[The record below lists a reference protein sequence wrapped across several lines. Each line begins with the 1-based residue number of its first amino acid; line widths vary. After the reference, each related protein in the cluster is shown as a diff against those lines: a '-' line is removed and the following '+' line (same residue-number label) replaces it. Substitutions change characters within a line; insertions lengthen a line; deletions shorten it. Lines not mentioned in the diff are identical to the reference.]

1 MADKKIIK
9 FSRKRNKK
17 LAKKIYRIVR
27 IPLAVLAVIF
37 AMFLSARM
45 LGEVAVSNI
54 SDAFRQIPYIF
65 SHGSGY
71 PCSVD
76 AAGNI
81 RAELIGDSPAVLGSG
96 SLTVYSSSARKMNE
110 TQLSS
115 ADSKIVSKNGRA
127 LLYSNTSNT
136 LNLSGKTES
145 LGSLTVDSPVTVA
158 ALASNGSVAAAFSSE
173 QAQSVLAVYNKRSKE
188 IFRWNCSKEY
198 ISAVD
203 LSRSGRTVAVSAVG
217 AENAQIYSRFLI
229 FDVKKS
235 EPRVDIKVD
244 GAMILRLV
252 CGSSG
257 KVIAVCDNRTLVY
270 DKSGGQL
277 LELAYGDG
285 NLVSAVSDDKGN
297 TLVCYKDSGG
307 SKINAARISAAG
319 KLTCT
324 VTAEAQPDCVAVRAG
339 RFVLVSGKTAV
350 EYGSAGQERRR
361 FETAENASL
370 VMLASSCV
378 YTLENSQLCK
388 Y

>member
-27 IPLAVLAVIF
+27 IPLAVLAVVF
-37 AMFLSARM
+37 AVFLSARM

-244 GAMILRLV
+244 GAMILRLAAPPARSSPFATIARSSMTRAA
-252 CGSSG
+252 GSSLSLPTATAILYPPSATIR
-257 KVIAVCDNRTLVY
+257 VTPLSAIRT
-270 DKSGGQL
+270 
-277 LELAYGDG
+277 
-285 NLVSAVSDDKGN
+285 
-297 TLVCYKDSGG
+297 
-307 SKINAARISAAG
+307 AA
-319 KLTCT
+319 
-324 VTAEAQPDCVAVRAG
+324 AQR
-339 RFVLVSGKTAV
+339 SM
-350 EYGSAGQERRR
+350 RRGYR
-361 FETAENASL
+361 LRVN
-370 VMLASSCV
+370 
-378 YTLENSQLCK
+378 
-388 Y
+388 

>member
-1 MADKKIIK
+1 MANKKIIK
-9 FSRKRNKK
+9 FSRKRNKR

-27 IPLAVLAVIF
+27 IPLAVLAVVF
-37 AMFLSARM
+37 AVFLSARM
-45 LGEVAVSNI
+45 LGEVAVSNV

-71 PCSVD
+71 PCATD
-76 AAGNI
+76 ATGNI

-96 SLTVYSSSARKMNE
+96 SLGVYSSTARKMNE
-110 TQLSS
+110 MQLSS
-115 ADSKIVSKNGRA
+115 ADSKIISKGGRA

-136 LNLSGKTES
+136 LSLSAKTES
-145 LGSLTVDSPVTVA
+145 LGTLTVDSPVTVA
-158 ALASNGSVAAAFSSE
+158 AIASNGSVAAAFSSE
-173 QAQSVLAVYNKRSKE
+173 QAQSVLAVYNRRSKE
-188 IFRWNCSKEY
+188 VFRWNCSKEY

-203 LSRSGRTVAVSAVG
+203 LSGNGRTVAVAAVG
-217 AENAQIYSRFLI
+217 AENAQIYSRLLAFN
-229 FDVKKS
+229 VKKT
-235 EPRVDIKVD
+235 EPKFDIKID
-244 GAMILRLV
+244 GAMVLRLIS
-252 CGSSG
+252 GSSG

-285 NLVSAVSDDKGN
+285 NLVCAVSDDKGN
-297 TLVCYKDSGG
+297 TLVCYKESGG

-324 VTAEAQPDCVAVRAG
+324 VTAEAQPDCADIRAG
-339 RFVLVSGKTAV
+339 RFVLVSGKTAI

-361 FETAENASL
+361 FETAQAASQ

-378 YTLENSQLCK
+378 YTLEGSQLCK

>member
-27 IPLAVLAVIF
+27 IPLAVLAVVF
-37 AMFLSARM
+37 AVFLSARM
-45 LGEVAVSNI
+45 LGEVAVSNV

-145 LGSLTVDSPVTVA
+145 LGGLTVDSPVTVA

-285 NLVSAVSDDKGN
+285 NLVSAV
-297 TLVCYKDSGG
+297 GG

-378 YTLENSQLCK
+378 YTLENSQMCK

>member
-1 MADKKIIK
+1 
-9 FSRKRNKK
+9 
-17 LAKKIYRIVR
+17 
-27 IPLAVLAVIF
+27 
-37 AMFLSARM
+37 
-45 LGEVAVSNI
+45 
-54 SDAFRQIPYIF
+54 
-65 SHGSGY
+65 
-71 PCSVD
+71 
-76 AAGNI
+76 
-81 RAELIGDSPAVLGSG
+81 
-96 SLTVYSSSARKMNE
+96 
-110 TQLSS
+110 
-115 ADSKIVSKNGRA
+115 
-127 LLYSNTSNT
+127 
-136 LNLSGKTES
+136 
-145 LGSLTVDSPVTVA
+145 
-158 ALASNGSVAAAFSSE
+158 
-173 QAQSVLAVYNKRSKE
+173 
-188 IFRWNCSKEY
+188 
-198 ISAVD
+198 
-203 LSRSGRTVAVSAVG
+203 
-217 AENAQIYSRFLI
+217 
-229 FDVKKS
+229 
-235 EPRVDIKVD
+235 
-244 GAMILRLV
+244 MILRLV

-324 VTAEAQPDCVAVRAG
+324 VTAEAQLDCVAVRAG